1 MNIVAALI
9 SSALFAQT
17 PFPCPQGDLPDGLS
31 CYRGTDQNGS
41 FYWIAIPR
49 DWNGMLVMHSHG
61 RPNLGTASYTT
72 IGAELIR
79 WRVMGFEGFAWA
91 GSSYRVTGYGVRD
104 AAEWKGP
111 WSSHCRCWS
120 VFWSVA

>member
-1 MNIVAALI
+1 MNNFLNRLLAIVAPLI

-41 FYWIAIPR
+41 FYWIAIPK

-61 RPNLGTASYTT
+61 GPNLGTASYTT

-79 WRVMGFEGFAWA
+79 WRAIVFEGVARA
-91 GSSYRVTGYGVRD
+91 RSSYCPTRYRVPD
-104 AAEWKGP
+104 AARSG
-111 WSSHCRCWS
+111 
-120 VFWSVA
+120 